1 MSTAAVPAFVSGCRG
16 HGDEPYGRRDR
27 ARQPYVVAR
36 WLVFPP
42 RTQQSPEAVRVIAL
56 DAESGLV
63 LDQVPPRLS
72 RVRRYLVGMLAFV
85 TLSNPRGCLDD
96 ENAKT
101 RGARQKDG
109 QRCTFATRSLWWGYL
124 AEATRRAD
132 YERRMTNPRLVT

>member
-36 WLVFPP
+36 WLVLPP

-56 DAESGLV
+56 DAEGGLV

-85 TLSNPRGCLDD
+85 TLSNQPGGGVWM
-96 ENAKT
+96 T
-101 RGARQKDG
+101 RM
-109 QRCTFATRSLWWGYL
+109 
-124 AEATRRAD
+124 RRPAALG
-132 YERRMTNPRLVT
+132 RRMGSDVPLLPDHYGGGTWSRPPGGLITSEG